1 MRLNISFRHLQI
13 KDSKN
18 KFLKLELHHNHAQT
32 YTTLL
37 AGLSL
42 IIQHYLHVL
51 LSFQRCANFY
61 KSILLVASR
70 ALTNSVENFRLD
82 LIYVLRHKPTL

>member
-1 MRLNISFRHLQI
+1 MNQ
-13 KDSKN
+13 
-18 KFLKLELHHNHAQT
+18 LKLELHHNHVQT

-42 IIQHYLHVL
+42 ITQHYLHVL

-61 KSILLVASR
+61 KSILPVASR

-82 LIYVLRHKPTL
+82 LIYVLRRKPTL